1 MKIYTEDNL
10 QERIEEIDEKIEEI
24 REKFEDEKDSIK
36 LEISDERISQ
46 ILSIAVP
53 TKYKITKQQKEKI
66 IQHLGDTPQTQE
78 LFTKLTSGEGKAIVQ
93 EINHLL
99 KTELNNRT
107 REFEKELIELERT
120 QNVYDLILQNK
131 SEAWG
136 NKLACCV
143 LENWLRDNDL
153 FVLGITNRQALELYL
168 ANNKS
173 ISRRINPIVWEK
185 FIYGITTIDEMYSEE
200 YTAEELNKLHYID
213 DIEEIVDAIYSDQST
228 HEQFESYIA
237 NKQQTTTTK
246 NSCSTLLKILS
257 MFVLTVFVIVV
268 IVAILKR

>member
-1 MKIYTEDNL
+1 MKIYTENNL
-10 QERIEEIDEKIEEI
+10 QERIDDIEEKIEEI

-93 EINHLL
+93 EINYLL

-120 QNVYDLILQNK
+120 QNVYDLISQNK
-131 SEAWG
+131 SESWG

-143 LENWLRDNDL
+143 LENWLRDNNL

-185 FIYGITTIDEMYSEE
+185 FIYGITTIASEE

-228 HEQFESYIA
+228 HEQFEYYLA
-237 NKQQTTTTK
+237 NKPQEATTTQGCIWIYK
-246 NSCSTLLKILS
+246 LIGLFI
-257 MFVLTVFVIVV
+257 LTVLFIVL
-268 IVAILKR
+268 IVAIFKE